1 MYTKTNYGMMPR
13 TMTNLMDDLFFN
25 GFGKGHELASVP
37 VNIKE
42 TTDGY
47 ELHAVAPGLKKEDF
61 RINVDKNN
69 LTISYEHKEEK
80 KETAEDGKWLR
91 NEHKTQS
98 FKRTFTLNEKVD
110 TAKIT
115 AKYTDGVLVVSLA
128 KKEVTEP
135 ATHEIA
141 VN

>member
-25 GFGKGHELASVP
+25 GLGKGYEMASVP

-42 TTDGY
+42 TKDSY

-69 LTISYEHKEEK
+69 LTISFDHKEEK
-80 KETAEDGKWLR
+80 KETDGEDKWLR
-91 NEHKTQS
+91 SEYKTRS
-98 FKRTFTLNEKVD
+98 FKRTFTMNEKVD
-110 TAKIT
+110 TTKIT
-115 AKYTDGVLVVSLA
+115 ARYTDGVLVVTLA
-128 KKEVTEP
+128 KKEITEP
-135 ATHEIA
+135 TAQEIA